1 MENSRTHPATLR
13 MSVLRHRDGLGKTL
27 YSDDSDAD
35 SGVLRCT
42 PKNYP
47 LPQLP
52 QLPLVAPAT
61 ATTAGSA
68 PSKPRRFR
76 KRFGMF
82 LAVSTWHNLTQ
93 GIPVVHLCTMEIF
106 NGRST
111 LVRDRRSPGDPKIWH
126 CEIVKVYVIHG
137 ISIVFVALQHVCPLS
152 GTSIEVSARDVM
164 PSRSAAHCEDPP

>member
-93 GIPVVHLCTMEIF
+93 GILSMYIYVLWKSSM
-106 NGRST
+106 G
-111 LVRDRRSPGDPKIWH
+111 DRLSYGIGGRSPGDPKIWH
-126 CEIVKVYVIHG
+126 CESLRKSSYFYCLRCI
-137 ISIVFVALQHVCPLS
+137 
-152 GTSIEVSARDVM
+152 
-164 PSRSAAHCEDPP
+164 AACLPAKWHEHRGLRQGCHA